1 MHRYQTI
8 EKILE
13 GIIRHAA
20 EKNIPIW
27 AEPGEQVNLDS
38 LKANCNQQRKKR
50 ILSQKQ
56 TPIKRQKLNEKKVH
70 TTTDVVKN
78 TLPDFTDTVVPDF
91 TDTIVPRFTDKIVPD
106 LTNIKEVPIS
116 ITTSIPPTITHN
128 GAHKP
133 LVLNGLVIEVDPDTF
148 MINATQMCKAAG
160 KEYYDYAKTAKANS
174 FLQILKS
181 KPIFIG
187 LDLIKSNRGGNHSG
201 TMVHRHIAYDLA
213 SWLSED
219 VRLQFYSW
227 IDQLLLTG
235 RVELGNEMS
244 TQQLEELFEQRVTE
258 AVKEKEAKAAMDMEA
273 ERNRCQEIILQKNEL
288 EQRIVVMEEDHQRS
302 EEEKKAHLAIKAR
315 EELEET
321 VQTLKRI
328 TEPTIAS
335 YNEGDNVLYLA
346 RIDDTKFKYGQTKNT
361 TQRFGTHERP
371 GVYPTFEPVSIF
383 LCNNGVASEDKMR
396 DYVKKKKIWAEYGTQ
411 REVINLDTK
420 DDLLRFVK
428 AMHKCCKKKVDDN
441 IEIRRIDADLEIQ
454 KKRMDV
460 DLEIQKKRMD
470 VEVEK
475 QRMELLMES
484 KITFEQ
490 YLKMK

>member
-1 MHRYQTI
+1 
-8 EKILE
+8 
-13 GIIRHAA
+13 
-20 EKNIPIW
+20 
-27 AEPGEQVNLDS
+27 
-38 LKANCNQQRKKR
+38 
-50 ILSQKQ
+50 
-56 TPIKRQKLNEKKVH
+56 
-70 TTTDVVKN
+70 
-78 TLPDFTDTVVPDF
+78 
-91 TDTIVPRFTDKIVPD
+91 
-106 LTNIKEVPIS
+106 
-116 ITTSIPPTITHN
+116 
-128 GAHKP
+128 
-133 LVLNGLVIEVDPDTF
+133 
-148 MINATQMCKAAG
+148 
-160 KEYYDYAKTAKANS
+160 
-174 FLQILKS
+174 
-181 KPIFIG
+181 
-187 LDLIKSNRGGNHSG
+187 
-201 TMVHRHIAYDLA
+201 
-213 SWLSED
+213 
-219 VRLQFYSW
+219 
-227 IDQLLLTG
+227 
-235 RVELGNEMS
+235 
-244 TQQLEELFEQRVTE
+244 
-258 AVKEKEAKAAMDMEA
+258 
-273 ERNRCQEIILQKNEL
+273 
-288 EQRIVVMEEDHQRS
+288 MEEDHQRS
-302 EEEKKAHLAIKAR
+302 EEEKKALLAIKAR

-346 RIDDTKFKYGQTKNT
+346 RIDDTKFKYGQIKNT